1 MIAVKANRS
10 DFFPPD
16 GCPIAL
22 RTIQGDAP
30 VQHDGDL
37 TDQRHSHDFAE
48 LIIITR
54 GGGEHWIDG
63 TAYPVSAGDIF
74 LIQDNTEHY
83 FLERHDLE
91 MYNIMFDDNYLR
103 EHLRSLRSLSGFNA
117 FFLFEPLFRRRHAF
131 MSRLHLAP
139 EVMLGMRNL
148 LNNMFSEL
156 RSRRPGCDLMMLS
169 RLLEIFVVIARE
181 YSSNSNSKAQT
192 LFRLGEVISR
202 MENNYQDNWTIARLS
217 RIAAMAPSTF
227 LPVFREATGSSP
239 IEYLLRVRMS
249 KAANQLLQSN
259 SSISEVAANCGFKDS
274 NYFSRQFRK
283 RYNVS
288 PRDYRK
294 SDGVSARMER

>member
-117 FFLFEPLFRRRHAF
+117 FFVFEPLCRRRHAF

-283 RYNVS
+283 FYNCS
-288 PRDYRK
+288 PREYRK
-294 SDGVSARMER
+294 KF

>member
-283 RYNVS
+283 FYNCS
-288 PRDYRK
+288 PREYRK
-294 SDGVSARMER
+294 KF